1 MTSNTLTN
9 TSLEQVISQLNH
21 KMTGSLARLEGL
33 YLLYRQEGEL
43 RNDIWE
49 QTLQQAK
56 QETHQ
61 LLQLS
66 FEFCRQHYDP
76 QLKVA

>member
-1 MTSNTLTN
+1 MTSNAHSE
-9 TSLEQVISQLNH
+9 TSLDQVISQLNH

-43 RNDIWE
+43 RDDVWE
-49 QTLQQAK
+49 QAFLQAK

-61 LLQLS
+61 LLQQS
-66 FEFCRQHYDP
+66 FTFCQQQFEP